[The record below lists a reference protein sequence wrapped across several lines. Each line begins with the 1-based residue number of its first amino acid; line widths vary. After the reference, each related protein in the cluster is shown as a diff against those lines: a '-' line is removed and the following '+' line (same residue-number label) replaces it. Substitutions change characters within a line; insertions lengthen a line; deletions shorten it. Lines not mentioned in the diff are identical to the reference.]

1 MNKFRKS
8 IAIFEAGQKTNLE
21 VVIGTYGTEYLQ
33 KWLRGREPNDN
44 LTRELAQYEN
54 KTSYNKNTIK
64 KKYSAEVE
72 RIVDFNINSRM
83 DSFSEGVFGKSQK
96 EKNSQRAVLN
106 ILHRIDG
113 MVGDAKRG
121 KMTEEQL
128 GKIMIA
134 MHKDIV
140 DARIMIRQFNESK
153 NSGNRYEVMIKDLDN
168 DTKWRTGLSTNDL
181 AWAKREYRLSAFH
194 RPDGTK
200 LIDNKLNKIILGEST
215 LSEADAGPIFTRAE
229 AAQIEK
235 IAKKNHAG
243 DVDKSHPSMFE
254 ISVDGYIY
262 EINKDGYRKEPDKAF
277 FTVTVTGYDSG
288 RTTDLYRGTDFNKA
302 IKALDKALYL

>member
-1 MNKFRKS
+1 MNKFKKS
-8 IAIFEAGQKTNLE
+8 IE
-21 VVIGTYGTEYLQ
+21 VFGGIQ
-33 KWLRGREPNDN
+33 
-44 LTRELAQYEN
+44 
-54 KTSYNKNTIK
+54 
-64 KKYSAEVE
+64 
-72 RIVDFNINSRM
+72 
-83 DSFSEGVFGKSQK
+83 EGVFGKSQK

-128 GKIMIA
+128 GKIMVT

-140 DARIMIRQFNESK
+140 DARIMIRQFNES
-153 NSGNRYEVMIKDLDN
+153 V
-168 DTKWRTGLSTNDL
+168 
-181 AWAKREYRLSAFH
+181 
-194 RPDGTK
+194 
-200 LIDNKLNKIILGEST
+200 
-215 LSEADAGPIFTRAE
+215 LSEADGGPVFTRAE

-243 DVDKSHPSMFE
+243 NVDKSHPSIFE
-254 ISVDGYIY
+254 ISVDGYTY

-288 RTTDLYRGTDFNKA
+288 RTNDLYRGTDFNKA
-302 IKALDKALYL
+302 IKALDKALY